1 MNIFTNF
8 AQWSLVVYILMAAF
22 FFVAGAL
29 FGYYKYVYKTEAYAA
44 QLDRALYH
52 IKEQDKQLAI
62 YRKRFAKEV
71 NHKNEHY

>member
-29 FGYYKYVYKTEAYAA
+29 FGYYKYVYKTEEYAK

-52 IKEQDKQLAI
+52 IKGQDKLLAV
-62 YRKRFAKEV
+62 YRKRFGKEL
-71 NHKNEHY
+71 NSRS